1 MLLIDKKIL
10 IVHMRKCG
18 GTSFCRGLIDIL
30 PPERCFYL
38 GYTKESEARSSAS
51 YREGGPWKHSTAHEV
66 ISKMGLDRENLE
78 VYLVSMRPYWE
89 RLASFYLYAVRHHQR
104 DASKYVWVSEIKTIS
119 EYLES
124 RFANRDSVPEFA
136 CDPDGNTL
144 VDHFVRF
151 ESLGSTYSDLCARLG
166 FAGQEI
172 PSLNRNPTV
181 AQNYKG
187 LFSNTDW
194 ANITP
199 RFQPEIDFIN
209 ALPDSKVE

>member
-30 PPERCFYL
+30 PPERSYYL

-51 YREGGPWKHSTAHEV
+51 YREGGPWKHSTAHEA
-66 ISKMGLDRENLE
+66 ISKMGLNREDLE
-78 VYLVSMRPYWE
+78 VYLISMRPYWE
-89 RLASFYLYAVRHHQR
+89 RLASFYLYAARHHQR
-104 DASKYVWVSEIKTIS
+104 DATKYPWVSEITNMS

-124 RFANRDSVPEFA
+124 RFVNRDSVPEFA
-136 CDPDGNTL
+136 CDPDGNSL

-151 ESLGSTYSDLCARLG
+151 ESIGSAYSDLCARLG
-166 FAGQEI
+166 FPDQEI

-181 AQNYKG
+181 AQDYKS
-187 LFSNTDW
+187 LFNDVDW
-194 ANITP
+194 ANMK
-199 RFQPEIDFIN
+199 RMFQPEIDFID
-209 ALPDSKVE
+209 ALPDSKVV